1 MKSSRFVTPTK
12 FNIGDRVVL
21 ARRDASDHAEVGQAG
36 TVIELS
42 CAPWVR
48 FDAPTG
54 FPYKNV
60 FNLTGWKNR
69 YMDCLAEEQ
78 LDREASVAR

>member
-1 MKSSRFVTPTK
+1 MKSSHFVTPAK
-12 FNIGDRVVL
+12 FNVGDRVVL
-21 ARRDASDHAEVGQAG
+21 ARGNTSDQTEVGQAG

-48 FDAPTG
+48 FDKLTG
-54 FPYKNV
+54 HPYGNV
-60 FNLTGWKNR
+60 FNLTGWKNL

-78 LDREASVAR
+78 LEREA